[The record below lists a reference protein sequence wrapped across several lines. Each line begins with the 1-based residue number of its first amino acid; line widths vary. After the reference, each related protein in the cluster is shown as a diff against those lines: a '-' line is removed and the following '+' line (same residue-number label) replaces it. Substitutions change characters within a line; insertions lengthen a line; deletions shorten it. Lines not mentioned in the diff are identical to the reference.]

1 MASWPQALTALTL
14 EISLS
19 DPFTSTKPAEIAA
32 FVGKHYI
39 YTYDNGW
46 QYETYIKNERHLDYR
61 VHSGIVGGRWVK
73 NQEAH
78 IVRLAEGV
86 FRASWVEPTGT
97 GVSLAINLVER
108 PVHGTIFFPRWVVE
122 APQKIAV
129 FQNPQIDRMLACRDA
144 GPTYPIEVV
153 DSFATIT
160 FIEDCARDDET
171 VIACGPEALPAGYAA
186 RCNC

>member
-1 MASWPQALTALTL
+1 M
-14 EISLS
+14 S
-19 DPFTSTKPAEIAA
+19 DPFTSTSAAEIAA

-78 IVRLAEGV
+78 IVRLAEDI

-108 PVHGTIFFPRWVVE
+108 RVHGTIFFPRWVVE
-122 APQKIAV
+122 APQKIAI
-129 FQNPQIDRMLACRDA
+129 FQNPHIDQMLAYRDA

-160 FIEDCARDDET
+160 FVENCARDDET
-171 VIACGPEALPAGYAA
+171 VIACGPEALPTGYAA
-186 RCNC
+186 RCNR